1 MKQKSST
8 GVAEE
13 DNIGFCVTGSFTV
26 EGTKC
31 DNEVMY
37 RIAGDKCE
45 RNMDNS
51 LRGYVMRRFRERSRY
66 MLTKLVKNDIEKWGR
81 REWQTKILERYMLQ
95 REQILGTS
103 QTAVQTGTVFWRKN

>member
-13 DNIGFCVTGSFTV
+13 DNIGFFVTGSFTV

-31 DNEVMY
+31 HNEVMY

-51 LRGYVMRRFRERSRY
+51 LRGYVMRRFR
-66 MLTKLVKNDIEKWGR
+66 KK
-81 REWQTKILERYMLQ
+81 
-95 REQILGTS
+95 QIY
-103 QTAVQTGTVFWRKN
+103 VN